1 MEAMDLQ
8 KVLEQWRAE
17 MADRPLQ
24 SAQHVQDKL
33 LDIYGAVRTL
43 PVKTEVEK
51 WLSLSRER
59 SLFEDKEISELL
71 DEIEMELSF
80 GALDTGIDMQPTGA

>member
-1 MEAMDLQ
+1 METADLQ

-33 LDIYGAVRTL
+33 LDLYGTLREL

-51 WLSLSRER
+51 WLSLTRER

-71 DEIEMELSF
+71 DEIEMELSLGTLGTDMEPA
-80 GALDTGIDMQPTGA
+80 GA

>member
-1 MEAMDLQ
+1 MDTEDLQ
-8 KVLEQWRAE
+8 RVLEQWRAE

-33 LDIYGAVRTL
+33 LDLYGTLREL
-43 PVKTEVEK
+43 PVKVEVEK
-51 WLSLSRER
+51 WLSLTRER

-71 DEIEMELSF
+71 DEIEMELSLGTIETNMEPA
-80 GALDTGIDMQPTGA
+80 GA

>member
-33 LDIYGAVRTL
+33 LDIYGTVRTL

-51 WLSLSRER
+51 WLSLTRER

-71 DEIEMELSF
+71 DEIEMELSL
-80 GALDTGIDMQPTGA
+80 GAIEGDLGMQHSGA

>member
-1 MEAMDLQ
+1 MDTEDLQ
-8 KVLEQWRAE
+8 RVLEQWRAE

-33 LDIYGAVRTL
+33 LDIYGTLREL
-43 PVKTEVEK
+43 PVKIEVEK
-51 WLSLSRER
+51 WLSLTRER

-71 DEIEMELSF
+71 DEIEMELSL
-80 GALDTGIDMQPTGA
+80 GAIETDMEPAGA